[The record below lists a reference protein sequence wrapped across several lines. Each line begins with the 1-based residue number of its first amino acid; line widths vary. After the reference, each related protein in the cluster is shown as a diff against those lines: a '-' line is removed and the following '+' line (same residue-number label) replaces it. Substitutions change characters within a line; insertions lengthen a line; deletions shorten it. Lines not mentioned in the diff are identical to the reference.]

1 MDKTFFLHSCA
12 PFPSTPSLC
21 CDASLPPLTTRQ
33 LAVCC
38 IHSLLF
44 KQLPAPSSQVMGK
57 KNTNSPP
64 SPTTPALCDP
74 AMEAQFADIKNALG
88 QMQAQ
93 FIAKMENIERSLHD
107 LRVKNTAVREELAS
121 ARVEIAKREETI
133 QKLSEQVNKLD
144 QASRSNHIR
153 VCGLEVTP
161 TTPYSALTK
170 TILDE
175 IIAPCLA
182 HAREAGDLPPSAS
195 PSPFLIDQAFVV
207 PTKKGG
213 HCPVIFKLSNQS
225 TRNLI
230 FRHKKSAL
238 PHDRD
243 LATNEVRPK
252 YSVYANHAHLSALSA
267 DPRVKSIWSY
277 NGQI

>member
-1 MDKTFFLHSCA
+1 
-12 PFPSTPSLC
+12 
-21 CDASLPPLTTRQ
+21 
-33 LAVCC
+33 
-38 IHSLLF
+38 
-44 KQLPAPSSQVMGK
+44 MGK
-57 KNTNSPP
+57 KSKTSPP
-64 SPTTPALCDP
+64 SPTPAIPCDT

-107 LRVKNTAVREELAS
+107 LRVENTAVREELAS
-121 ARVEIAKREETI
+121 ARVEIAKRDETI

-144 QASRSNHIR
+144 QASRSNFIR
-153 VCGLEVTP
+153 VFGLEVTP

-182 HAREAGDLPPSAS
+182 HAREAGDLPPTAG

-213 HCPVIFKLSNQS
+213 HCPVIVKLSNQT

-230 FRHKKSAL
+230 FRHKKAAL
-238 PHDRD
+238 PQDRD
-243 LATNEVRPK
+243 LASNKVRPR
-252 YSVYANHAHLSALSA
+252 YSVYEDLTPANHAHLRSLSA
-267 DPRVKSIWSY
+267 DPRIKSIWSY
-277 NGQI
+277 NGQIRFKAHDSEDIVKVRALTDTFDTLTKPANAMSH